1 MGYLPDYCTGIPN
14 WYLIKQYQKAKGINE
29 YQMKM
34 VDVAKKV
41 KKKGCVTQYNFYKY
55 PIKNLSNLFYFQG

>member
-1 MGYLPDYCTGIPN
+1 
-14 WYLIKQYQKAKGINE
+14 
-29 YQMKM
+29 M

-55 PIKNLSNLFYFQG
+55 PIKTYLTYFTFKGKYSISQKPFLFLWIRGITEL